1 MFSYKW
7 LDDESSLGRTCL
19 ISRSSSV
26 SGGLDGLL
34 LDTADTGTG
43 LNTDLDVTGIS
54 PGGAPRVLNEVVRG
68 TVFDTVSDGEDTV
81 IELSSAS
88 GSGKDTS
95 LVSLESNFVGL
106 DGNRDGGFIEGS
118 LELVRVVGGDHGV
131 SGGLN
136 GGSLNGRVASS
147 NLSSSRG
154 VRVVSLEDGVV
165 VLVES
170 EGEGHG
176 ATIASVVKLGA
187 RDELLLGE
195 GEEFLGGNE
204 MGSFHSSGGGER
216 PA

>member
-1 MFSYKW
+1 MNNECSVGLGLNGLF
-7 LDDESSLGRTCL
+7 LDST
-19 ISRSSSV
+19 
-26 SGGLDGLL
+26 
-34 LDTADTGTG
+34 DTGTG
-43 LNTDLDVTGIS
+43 LNSDLDVTGS
-54 PGGAPRVLNEVVRG
+54 TPGGAPRVLNEVVRG
-68 TVFDTVSDGEDTV
+68 TIFDTVSDGEDTV

-106 DGNRDGGFIEGS
+106 DGNRDGGFVEGS

-131 SGGLN
+131 PSGLN
-136 GGSLNGRVASS
+136 GGSLNGRVASG
-147 NLSSSRG
+147 NLSSSGG
-154 VRVVSLEDGVV
+154 VRVVSLEDSGVL
-165 VLVES
+165 LVES

-204 MGSFHSSGGGER
+204 MGSFHSSSGGER